1 MRTVVH
7 TMTAVICEAGAH
19 FGAHPT
25 QLRIAANIAPTR
37 SPRRP
42 PTITAYAT
50 LKEIV
55 MKRFAYVVLA
65 TAALTLAAC
74 APLITQNAGGKFS
87 PVNAHAIDG
96 NDRVL
101 MKGADVVSYFT
112 QGKDMQGNPSIKSSY
127 ENVTFYF
134 ASAENKALF
143 DKEPAKY
150 LPQYGGYC
158 ANGIVYGIPWGGD
171 ADAWRMIEGK
181 LYIFGGAGSR
191 DAFLLDVPKNRALAD
206 KYWAEEVSGSNAF
219 IQRTKRTTVAR
230 VAHYKSGSELAL
242 EVAAA
247 KK

>member
-37 SPRRP
+37 APRRP

-65 TAALTLAAC
+65 TATLTLAAC

-206 KYWAEEVSGSNAF
+206 KYWAEEVAGSNAF